1 VKLGPSQ
8 DENKTN
14 GREGGGERDRGA
26 HKNRIHTRMFVAEKK
41 PGSLL
46 IT

>member
-1 VKLGPSQ
+1 MVARGDS
-8 DENKTN
+8 
-14 GREGGGERDRGA
+14 GEGEGRGA